1 MAKKIEAYKC
11 EKCDSIWETEQDA
24 IECETS
30 HEKADRPMTFE
41 EFEASMK
48 SLREM
53 MARYKNGG

>member
-11 EKCDSIWETEQDA
+11 EQCNSIWETEQDA

-30 HEKADRPMTFE
+30 HENEDRSMTLE
-41 EFEASMK
+41 EVEASMK